1 MAEPRIPFNRAWQS
15 GRELEY
21 MAQALAS
28 GHLSG
33 DGPFT
38 RRCAEVLHNDFG
50 LEHVLLTTSCTD
62 ALEMSALL
70 LDLEPGDEV
79 IVPSFTFVSTVN
91 AFLLLGAKPV
101 FVDVDRA
108 TLNIDPRLVK
118 EHITERTR
126 AVVVVHYAGV
136 ACDMDEITTLA
147 EAHSIMVI
155 EDNAHGLGGTYCGQP
170 LGSFGALSALSFH
183 ETKNFTC
190 GEGGALVV
198 NDTSLVERAE
208 IVREKGTDR
217 SRFIR
222 GEVDKYG
229 WVDVGSSFLPADV
242 LAAHLLAQLE
252 SKRFIEGRRRAIWE
266 RYHEALDTWT
276 AGWGIELPSVPSD
289 REQAHHMYYMLMPD
303 LASRTQLI
311 ERLREKGIQ
320 ASFHYLPL
328 HLSPMGERLGY
339 EAGACPVTEDVC
351 DRLVRLPFFTG
362 LTNEEQDDVVAEVEA
377 AVTGKRTKAPALS
390 S

>member
-1 MAEPRIPFNRAWQS
+1 MAEPRIPFNRPWQS

-21 MAQALAS
+21 MGEALAS
-28 GHLSG
+28 GRLSG

-38 RRCAEVLHNDFG
+38 RRCAEVLRRDFG
-50 LEHVLLTTSCTD
+50 LGHVLLTTSCTD

-70 LDLEPGDEV
+70 LDLQPGDEV

-101 FVDVDRA
+101 FVDVDRD

-147 EAHSIMVI
+147 EAHSLVVV
-155 EDNAHGLGGTYCGQP
+155 EDNAHGLGGTYWGQP
-170 LGSFGALSALSFH
+170 LGSFGALAALSFH
-183 ETKNFTC
+183 ETKNYTC

-198 NDTSLVERAE
+198 NDPSLLERAE

-229 WVDVGSSFLPADV
+229 WVDVGSSFLPADT

-252 SKRFIEGRRRAIWE
+252 SKAFIEGRRRAIWD
-266 RYHEALDTWT
+266 RYHAALGAWVPD
-276 AGWGIELPSVPSD
+276 WGIELASVPSD
-289 REQAHHMYYMLMPD
+289 RQQAHHMYYMLMPD

-311 ERLREKGIQ
+311 DRLKARGIQ

-328 HLSPMGERLGY
+328 HLSSMGRRLGH
-339 EAGACPVTEDVC
+339 GVGDCPVTEDVC
-351 DRLVRLPFFTG
+351 DRLVRLPFYTG
-362 LTNEEQDDVVAEVEA
+362 LTPEEQEEVLVEVEA
-377 AVTGKRTKAPALS
+377 AVTGKRTKEPALS